1 MNQAALITGAGSGI
15 GRAVAVSLDGIGLRV
30 ALVGRDRA
38 KLEQTRAGLSEPARD
53 TALVVPCDV
62 ADRAAVTAMA
72 ERVLAALGAIDV
84 LVCNAG
90 TNVRHRSL
98 ETLDPADWDRMI
110 ATNLTGAY
118 NLVHAVLPGDAGP
131 RQGPGG
137 PDLLD
142 LGEAGERARRRRL
155 LGLEVRPGG
164 AGHLPWAARK
174 DPAASVRR
182 VIYPGEVN
190 TPILDARP
198 VPVGQE
204 RRDAILQPSDV
215 AAAVRF
221 LVELHPRANI
231 PELIIKPTVDDL
243 VLIVAS
249 GVHLAGLDLAGRELV
264 ELDVLEVAVELAL
277 VLELPRLADRL
288 DPAVVQDDDLI
299 ARPDRREPVRQ
310 DDQGAALRQPARP
323 CRRSGAWCRRRARRP
338 APR

>member
-1 MNQAALITGAGSGI
+1 MNQTALITGAGSGI

-62 ADRAAVTAMA
+62 ADRVAVAAMA
-72 ERVLAALGAIDV
+72 ERVLAELGPIDV

-118 NLVHAVLPGDAGP
+118 NLVHAVLPGM
-131 RQGPGG
+131 
-137 PDLLD
+137 
-142 LGEAGERARRRRL
+142 RARGK
-155 LGLEVRPGG
+155 GLVVQICSISGKRASVLGG
-164 AGHLPWAARK
+164 AGYSASKFGQAALGITLGREEG
-174 DPAASVRR
+174 AHGIRSS

-215 AAAVRF
+215 ASAVRF

-231 PELIIKPTVDDL
+231 PELIIKPTVDD
-243 VLIVAS
+243 
-249 GVHLAGLDLAGRELV
+249 
-264 ELDVLEVAVELAL
+264 
-277 VLELPRLADRL
+277 
-288 DPAVVQDDDLI
+288 
-299 ARPDRREPVRQ
+299 
-310 DDQGAALRQPARP
+310 
-323 CRRSGAWCRRRARRP
+323 WC
-338 APR
+338 